1 MATFHLQIVTPERM
15 AFDDEAERIVIR
27 TVAGDVCILAK
38 HIDYT
43 APIGIGEC
51 HVVDAEG
58 KSRKAAVSGG
68 ILTVYSGE
76 VKAMITTFEWADEI
90 DLERA
95 EKAQQE
101 AEEKL
106 RLLKKDDREFLV
118 ASAKLKRAINRI
130 NVAE

>member
-1 MATFHLQIVTPERM
+1 M
-15 AFDDEAERIVIR
+15 R
-27 TVAGDVCILAK
+27 TVGGDVCILAH
-38 HIDYT
+38 HIDYAAPLGTGAARVTDADGNTLT
-43 APIGIGEC
+43 AACSGGML
-51 HVVDAEG
+51 
-58 KSRKAAVSGG
+58 SVSGG
-68 ILTVYSGE
+68 AVRVI
-76 VKAMITTFEWADEI
+76 ATTFEWADEI